1 MGEQPIFSARAHVFQ
16 IDPAT
21 KRNWLPASKHA
32 VTVSFFYD
40 ASRSVYRII
49 SVGGTK
55 AIINS
60 TITPNMTFTKTSQ
73 KFGQWADSRAN
84 TVYGLGF
91 STEQQLQQFAEQFKE
106 VKEAARLAREKSQER
121 FELANP
127 ALNIAAPE
135 INSQVEHQNSDIVD
149 RKERDITDDKGPQTE
164 DIIQVA
170 RTSSFH
176 ITFSWSVAALVS
188 NHPQYCSDVSVQP
201 RAVQSAHSASE
212 MWMAAGDLHAVKL
225 QLSGLFAELSDKME
239 EEMELSE
246 ERHSPPLLTVNGPG
260 EEKLFRS
267 KSAEVEL
274 TAEKERVKKMLSEG
288 SMCEINLEAEL
299 FTLQDSNAKLVAAL
313 QEANSSVEQWK
324 KQLAEYQEETDR
336 LRDQVAELEAQLG
349 PPAASQTGREEL
361 SRSLEELEA
370 LLSAKDQARHQFTP
384 CTEHCLD
391 LFTILKTT
399 SEIYNLQ
406 SKKTDVG
413 ELEKE
418 REEAMQRLQDV
429 ERRNT
434 ELEERVQ
441 SAEKTLASSQEE
453 REQAEVEV
461 QRIIEVLDVKI
472 CDLNDLR
479 QSLAKLIDK

>member
-1 MGEQPIFSARAHVFQ
+1 MRCSPKGIFIIPTVILGFQLEQPIFSARAHVFQ

-106 VKEAARLAREKSQER
+106 VKETARLAREKSQER

-135 INSQVEHQNSDIVD
+135 
-149 RKERDITDDKGPQTE
+149 
-164 DIIQVA
+164 
-170 RTSSFH
+170 
-176 ITFSWSVAALVS
+176 
-188 NHPQYCSDVSVQP
+188 
-201 RAVQSAHSASE
+201 
-212 MWMAAGDLHAVKL
+212 
-225 QLSGLFAELSDKME
+225 
-239 EEMELSE
+239 ELSE
-246 ERHSPPLLTVNGPG
+246 DRHSPPLLAVNGPG

-267 KSAEVEL
+267 TSAEVEL

-299 FTLQDSNAKLVAAL
+299 FTLQDSNSKLVEAL

-349 PPAASQTGREEL
+349 HPAAGQTAREEL
-361 SRSLEELEA
+361 TRSLEELEA
-370 LLSAKDQARHQFTP
+370 LLSAKDQ
-384 CTEHCLD
+384 
-391 LFTILKTT
+391 
-399 SEIYNLQ
+399 EIHNLQ

-418 REEAMQRLQDV
+418 REEAMQRLQDL
-429 ERRNT
+429 ERRNCD
-434 ELEERVQ
+434 LENRVQ
-441 SAEKTLASSQEE
+441 SAEKTLASNREE
-453 REQAEVEV
+453 QDQAEVEV
-461 QRIIEVLDVKI
+461 RHIIDVLDVKI
-472 CDLNDLR
+472 ADLNDLR

>member
-1 MGEQPIFSARAHVFQ
+1 MWNREQPIFSARAHVFQ

-91 STEQQLQQFAEQFKE
+91 ATEQQLQQFAEQFKE

-127 ALNIAAPE
+127 ALSIAAP
-135 INSQVEHQNSDIVD
+135 Q
-149 RKERDITDDKGPQTE
+149 
-164 DIIQVA
+164 
-170 RTSSFH
+170 
-176 ITFSWSVAALVS
+176 
-188 NHPQYCSDVSVQP
+188 
-201 RAVQSAHSASE
+201 
-212 MWMAAGDLHAVKL
+212 
-225 QLSGLFAELSDKME
+225 
-239 EEMELSE
+239 ELSE
-246 ERHSPPLLTVNGPG
+246 DRHSPPLLTVNGPG

-274 TAEKERVKKMLSEG
+274 TVEKERVKKMLSEG

-324 KQLAEYQEETDR
+324 KQLAEYEEETDR
-336 LRDQVAELEAQLG
+336 LRDQVADLEAQLG
-349 PPAASQTGREEL
+349 HPAAGQTAREEL

-370 LLSAKDQARHQFTP
+370 LLSARDQ
-384 CTEHCLD
+384 
-391 LFTILKTT
+391 
-399 SEIYNLQ
+399 EIHNLQ

-418 REEAMQRLQDV
+418 REDAMQTLQDL

-434 ELEERVQ
+434 ELEDRVQ
-441 SAEKTLASSQEE
+441 SAENTLASSQEE

-472 CDLNDLR
+472 CDLKDLR
-479 QSLAKLIDK
+479 QNLAKLVDK

>member
-1 MGEQPIFSARAHVFQ
+1 MFPLHREREQPIFSARAHVFQ

-135 INSQVEHQNSDIVD
+135 
-149 RKERDITDDKGPQTE
+149 
-164 DIIQVA
+164 
-170 RTSSFH
+170 
-176 ITFSWSVAALVS
+176 
-188 NHPQYCSDVSVQP
+188 
-201 RAVQSAHSASE
+201 
-212 MWMAAGDLHAVKL
+212 
-225 QLSGLFAELSDKME
+225 
-239 EEMELSE
+239 ELSE

-267 KSAEVEL
+267 KSTEVQL

-288 SMCEINLEAEL
+288 SVCEINLEAEL
-299 FTLQDSNAKLVAAL
+299 FTLQDSNAKLVEAL

-349 PPAASQTGREEL
+349 HPAAGQTAKEEL

-370 LLSAKDQARHQFTP
+370 LLSAKDQ
-384 CTEHCLD
+384 
-391 LFTILKTT
+391 
-399 SEIYNLQ
+399 EIHNLQ

-418 REEAMQRLQDV
+418 REEAMQRLQDL
-429 ERRNT
+429 ERRNKD
-434 ELEERVQ
+434 LEDRVQ
-441 SAEKTLASSQEE
+441 SAEKTLACSREE
-453 REQAEVEV
+453 QDQAEVEV
-461 QRIIEVLDVKI
+461 RRIIDVLDVKI
-472 CDLNDLR
+472 CDLNELR
-479 QSLAKLIDK
+479 HSLAKLVDK

>member
-40 ASRSVYRII
+40 ATRNVYRII

-60 TITPNMTFTKTSQ
+60 TVTPNMTFTKTSQ

-127 ALNIAAPE
+127 ALNIAAP
-135 INSQVEHQNSDIVD
+135 Q
-149 RKERDITDDKGPQTE
+149 
-164 DIIQVA
+164 
-170 RTSSFH
+170 
-176 ITFSWSVAALVS
+176 
-188 NHPQYCSDVSVQP
+188 
-201 RAVQSAHSASE
+201 
-212 MWMAAGDLHAVKL
+212 
-225 QLSGLFAELSDKME
+225 
-239 EEMELSE
+239 ELSE
-246 ERHSPPLLTVNGPG
+246 DRHSPPLLTVNGPG

-349 PPAASQTGREEL
+349 RPAAGQPGKEEL

-370 LLSAKDQARHQFTP
+370 LLRAKDQ
-384 CTEHCLD
+384 
-391 LFTILKTT
+391 
-399 SEIYNLQ
+399 EIHNLQ

-413 ELEKE
+413 ELERE
-418 REEAMQRLQDV
+418 REEAMQRLKDL
-429 ERRNT
+429 ERRNV
-434 ELEERVQ
+434 ELEDRVQ
-441 SAEKTLASSQEE
+441 SAEKTLASNREE
-453 REQAEVEV
+453 QAHAEVEV
-461 QRIIEVLDVKI
+461 RQIIDVLDIKI
-472 CDLNDLR
+472 GDLNNLR
-479 QSLAKLIDK
+479 ESLAKLVSK

>member
-1 MGEQPIFSARAHVFQ
+1 MYPLHREREQPIFSAKAHVFQ

-32 VTVSFFYD
+32 VAVSFFYD

-127 ALNIAAPE
+127 ALSIAAP
-135 INSQVEHQNSDIVD
+135 
-149 RKERDITDDKGPQTE
+149 
-164 DIIQVA
+164 
-170 RTSSFH
+170 
-176 ITFSWSVAALVS
+176 
-188 NHPQYCSDVSVQP
+188 
-201 RAVQSAHSASE
+201 
-212 MWMAAGDLHAVKL
+212 
-225 QLSGLFAELSDKME
+225 QLSQ
-239 EEMELSE
+239 ELSE

-274 TAEKERVKKMLSEG
+274 TVEKERVKKMLSEG

-299 FTLQDSNAKLVAAL
+299 FTLQDSNAKLVEAL

-336 LRDQVAELEAQLG
+336 LRDQVADLEAQLG
-349 PPAASQTGREEL
+349 HPAAGQTAREEL

-370 LLSAKDQARHQFTP
+370 LLSAREQ
-384 CTEHCLD
+384 
-391 LFTILKTT
+391 
-399 SEIYNLQ
+399 EIHNLQ
-406 SKKTDVG
+406 SKKANVG
-413 ELEKE
+413 KLEKE
-418 REEAMQRLQDV
+418 REEAMQQLQDM

-434 ELEERVQ
+434 ELEDRVQ
-441 SAEKTLASSQEE
+441 SAENTLASSREE

-472 CDLNDLR
+472 CDLKDLR
-479 QSLAKLIDK
+479 QSLAKLVDK

>member
-1 MGEQPIFSARAHVFQ
+1 MKLICPFLLGFFLREQPIFSARAHVFQ

-127 ALNIAAPE
+127 ALNIASHRVPP
-135 INSQVEHQNSDIVD
+135 D
-149 RKERDITDDKGPQTE
+149 
-164 DIIQVA
+164 
-170 RTSSFH
+170 
-176 ITFSWSVAALVS
+176 
-188 NHPQYCSDVSVQP
+188 
-201 RAVQSAHSASE
+201 
-212 MWMAAGDLHAVKL
+212 
-225 QLSGLFAELSDKME
+225 
-239 EEMELSE
+239 
-246 ERHSPPLLTVNGPG
+246 RHSPPLLTVNGPG

-274 TAEKERVKKMLSEG
+274 TVEKERVKKMLSEG

-313 QEANSSVEQWK
+313 QEANGSVEQWK

-336 LRDQVAELEAQLG
+336 LKDQVAELEAQLG
-349 PPAASQTGREEL
+349 HPSAVQTSGEEL
-361 SRSLEELEA
+361 SRSMEELEV
-370 LLSAKDQARHQFTP
+370 LLSAKDQARHQLTAY
-384 CTEHCLD
+384 CDTHCPNLMTD
-391 LFTILKTT
+391 L
-399 SEIYNLQ
+399 
-406 SKKTDVG
+406 
-413 ELEKE
+413 
-418 REEAMQRLQDV
+418 
-429 ERRNT
+429 ERRNS
-434 ELEERVQ
+434 ELEDQVQ
-441 SAEKTLASSQEE
+441 SAEKTLASSEEE
-453 REQAEVEV
+453 REQAEGEV
-461 QRIIEVLDVKI
+461 RRVIEVLDVKI
-472 CDLNDLR
+472 CDLKDLK

>member
-1 MGEQPIFSARAHVFQ
+1 MARPKTESLAVVLLEQPIFSVRAHVFQ

-84 TVYGLGF
+84 T
-91 STEQQLQQFAEQFKE
+91 FAEQFKE

-127 ALNIAAPE
+127 GLNIAAP
-135 INSQVEHQNSDIVD
+135 Q
-149 RKERDITDDKGPQTE
+149 
-164 DIIQVA
+164 
-170 RTSSFH
+170 
-176 ITFSWSVAALVS
+176 
-188 NHPQYCSDVSVQP
+188 
-201 RAVQSAHSASE
+201 
-212 MWMAAGDLHAVKL
+212 
-225 QLSGLFAELSDKME
+225 
-239 EEMELSE
+239 ELSE
-246 ERHSPPLLTVNGPG
+246 DRHSPPLLTVNGPG

-288 SMCEINLEAEL
+288 SMCDINLEAEL
-299 FTLQDSNAKLVAAL
+299 FTLQDSNAKLVEAL

-324 KQLAEYQEETDR
+324 NQLAEYQEETDR
-336 LRDQVAELEAQLG
+336 LKDQVAELEAQLG
-349 PPAASQTGREEL
+349 HPAAGQPGKEEL

-370 LLSAKDQARHQFTP
+370 LLS
-384 CTEHCLD
+384 
-391 LFTILKTT
+391 
-399 SEIYNLQ
+399 EIQSLQ

-418 REEAMQRLQDV
+418 KEEAMERLQDL

-434 ELEERVQ
+434 DLETRVQ
-441 SAEKTLASSQEE
+441 SAENTLASKRQEQ
-453 REQAEVEV
+453 EQTEGEVR
-461 QRIIEVLDVKI
+461 RIIEDLDIKI
-472 CDLNDLR
+472 CDLKGLR
-479 QSLAKLIDK
+479 ASLAKLVDK

>member
-1 MGEQPIFSARAHVFQ
+1 MYPLHREREQPIFSARAHVFQ

-127 ALNIAAPE
+127 ALSIAAP
-135 INSQVEHQNSDIVD
+135 Q
-149 RKERDITDDKGPQTE
+149 
-164 DIIQVA
+164 
-170 RTSSFH
+170 
-176 ITFSWSVAALVS
+176 
-188 NHPQYCSDVSVQP
+188 
-201 RAVQSAHSASE
+201 
-212 MWMAAGDLHAVKL
+212 
-225 QLSGLFAELSDKME
+225 
-239 EEMELSE
+239 ELSE

-299 FTLQDSNAKLVAAL
+299 FTLQDSNAKLVEAL
-313 QEANSSVEQWK
+313 QEANGSVEQWK

-336 LRDQVAELEAQLG
+336 LRDQVEDLEAQLG
-349 PPAASQTGREEL
+349 HPAATQTGREEL
-361 SRSLEELEA
+361 NRSLEELEA
-370 LLSAKDQARHQFTP
+370 LLSARDQ
-384 CTEHCLD
+384 
-391 LFTILKTT
+391 
-399 SEIYNLQ
+399 EIHNLQ

-413 ELEKE
+413 ELERE
-418 REEAMQRLQDV
+418 REDAMQRLQDL

-434 ELEERVQ
+434 ELEDRVQ
-441 SAEKTLASSQEE
+441 SAENTLASSQEE

-461 QRIIEVLDVKI
+461 RRIIEALDVKI
-472 CDLNDLR
+472 CDLKDLR
-479 QSLAKLIDK
+479 QSLEKLVDK

>member
-1 MGEQPIFSARAHVFQ
+1 MYPLHREREQPIFSARAHVFQ

-40 ASRSVYRII
+40 ASRNVYRII

-121 FELANP
+121 YELANP
-127 ALNIAAPE
+127 ALSIAAP
-135 INSQVEHQNSDIVD
+135 Q
-149 RKERDITDDKGPQTE
+149 
-164 DIIQVA
+164 
-170 RTSSFH
+170 
-176 ITFSWSVAALVS
+176 
-188 NHPQYCSDVSVQP
+188 
-201 RAVQSAHSASE
+201 
-212 MWMAAGDLHAVKL
+212 
-225 QLSGLFAELSDKME
+225 
-239 EEMELSE
+239 ELSE
-246 ERHSPPLLTVNGPG
+246 DRHSPPLLTVNGPG

-274 TAEKERVKKMLSEG
+274 TVEKEKVKKMLSEG

-313 QEANSSVEQWK
+313 QEANGSVEQWK
-324 KQLAEYQEETDR
+324 QQLAEYQEETDR
-336 LRDQVAELEAQLG
+336 LREQVAELEAQLG
-349 PPAASQTGREEL
+349 HPAAAAHTDKEEL

-370 LLSAKDQARHQFTP
+370 LLCAKDQ
-384 CTEHCLD
+384 
-391 LFTILKTT
+391 
-399 SEIYNLQ
+399 EIHSLQ
-406 SKKTDVG
+406 SKRTDVG
-413 ELEKE
+413 ELERE
-418 REEAMQRLQDV
+418 REEAIQRLQDL

-434 ELEERVQ
+434 ELEVQ
-441 SAEKTLASSQEE
+441 IRSTEKTLNSNREE
-453 REQAEVEV
+453 REKAEVEV
-461 QRIIEVLDVKI
+461 RHFLEALDVKI

-479 QSLAKLIDK
+479 QSLANLVDK

>member
-40 ASRSVYRII
+40 ATRNVYRII

-60 TITPNMTFTKTSQ
+60 TVTPNMTFTKTSQ

-127 ALNIAAPE
+127 ALNIAAP
-135 INSQVEHQNSDIVD
+135 Q
-149 RKERDITDDKGPQTE
+149 
-164 DIIQVA
+164 
-170 RTSSFH
+170 
-176 ITFSWSVAALVS
+176 
-188 NHPQYCSDVSVQP
+188 
-201 RAVQSAHSASE
+201 
-212 MWMAAGDLHAVKL
+212 
-225 QLSGLFAELSDKME
+225 
-239 EEMELSE
+239 ELSE
-246 ERHSPPLLTVNGPG
+246 DRHSPPLLTVNGPG

-349 PPAASQTGREEL
+349 RPSAGQPGKEEL

-370 LLSAKDQARHQFTP
+370 LLRAKDQ
-384 CTEHCLD
+384 
-391 LFTILKTT
+391 
-399 SEIYNLQ
+399 EIHNLQ

-413 ELEKE
+413 ELERE
-418 REEAMQRLQDV
+418 REEAMQRLKDL
-429 ERRNT
+429 ERRNV
-434 ELEERVQ
+434 ELEDRVQ
-441 SAEKTLASSQEE
+441 SSEKTLACNREE
-453 REQAEVEV
+453 QAHAEVEV
-461 QRIIEVLDVKI
+461 RRIIDVLDIKI
-472 CDLNDLR
+472 GDLNNLR
-479 QSLAKLIDK
+479 ESLAKLVSK